1 ATPVTSPLAE
11 TVATA
16 GLLLLQLKVCPARV
30 LPAASVATPASCA
43 VPPTA
48 RLAVLGVT
56 ATVATGA
63 GAVAVTVT
71 AAVPLF
77 PPLLAVMVTEPTVTP
92 VTSPL
97 AETVATAGSLLLQL
111 KVCPARVLPAAS
123 VAIPTSCAVSP
134 TARLAVLGV
143 TATVATGAGAAGREV
158 SLRRVASTQPPPPD
172 AKATCPA

>member
-1 ATPVTSPLAE
+1 MVTEPAVTPVTSPLAE

-16 GLLLLQLKVCPARV
+16 GLLLLQLKVCSARV
-30 LPAASVATPASCA
+30 LPAASVAIPASCA

-63 GAVAVTVT
+63 GAGAVAVTVT

-77 PPLLAVMVTEPTVTP
+77 SPLLAVMVTEPTVTP

-158 SLRRVASTQPPPPD
+158 
-172 AKATCPA
+172 